1 MDREEETIK
10 LLNEYGQNHIANLLN
25 KIDEAKKQE
34 LINQINQ
41 IDFHQITE
49 LYENTKKKNRI

>member
-34 LINQINQ
+34 LINQIIN
-41 IDFHQITE
+41 IKIISEHMWYLKGKTI
-49 LYENTKKKNRI
+49 L